1 MAYWTVDF
9 MSRTGASYHITIEGA
24 PGNVDIP
31 LTPGEDPFTTEEEG
45 KSNLFVFVKRQTGY
59 INIITDDVNLVRTI
73 IPLSGGTR
81 RVRVIRIYNPSTS
94 ETVWQGFVQ
103 PKLLSMKIW
112 RGKQKIQI
120 PVECPLSALKYKT
133 FQTILIHMPVH
144 AVIWNILGP
153 YFYNYYMQGS
163 CINNVSEADY
173 QCSWLSKQV
182 PTSLF
187 TSQSLTC
194 EDVLEAIC
202 IFYGWTVRSF
212 GMDCYFVAN
221 RNIDNNGSK
230 ALCCVSDDEMSSGD
244 IESTTADWVEY
255 DLTGGMLADANTKM
269 ILTEG
274 VRGVNVQCSLN
285 SFNFSGNLPDE
296 DIAQAINDGVLSA
309 EWIDTSYYEEEYRVS
324 RGYYGYVRNVH
335 INGWT
340 INTYNT
346 QFYLD
351 KHSSD
356 DVKEWTYSLQVLVT
370 DWYGYYI
377 DDPSSS
383 RYLGSYYGYLVLL
396 SDEIFVLSEGTLTI
410 TPKRTSDYERVA
422 FNVQIGDMLY
432 VPDSMAWVDVN
443 IEQGG
448 HPLIVDHDNPSANIP
463 IPPAGLSGKLKI
475 TYLPDLEYYSF
486 DIVGTEFEFTSKE
499 TQDINSSIS
508 ELSHSASGN
517 SQFSK
522 DEKID
527 AQLCV
532 QEAYIQNSRNFV
544 LDTDGLTP
552 ITGIFDYVDSVSAF
566 NPLQRLANN
575 AASEMSTVA
584 EMYQLNIR
592 REMFNGNITPLS
604 ILYMEELD
612 ANLYPV
618 IISRDWRDEV
628 LKLKLLKR
636 KISNQM

>member
-1 MAYWTVDF
+1 MANWTVDF
-9 MSRTGASYHITIEGA
+9 MSRTGASYQITIEGA

-45 KSNLFVFVKRQTGY
+45 KSDLFIFVKRQTGY
-59 INIITDDVNLVRTI
+59 INIVTDDVNLVRTI

-81 RVRVIRIYNPSTS
+81 RVRVYDNGGNI
-94 ETVWQGFVQ
+94 VWQGFVQ

-133 FQTILIHMPVH
+133 FQTILVHMSVH
-144 AVIWNILGP
+144 AVIWNILGQ
-153 YFYNYYMQGS
+153 YFNNYYMQGS
-163 CINNVSEADY
+163 CINNVSKEDY
-173 QCSWLSKQV
+173 QRSWLSKQV
-182 PTSLF
+182 TTSLF

-202 IFYGWTVRSF
+202 VFYGWTVRSF
-212 GMDCYFVAN
+212 GTDCYFVAN

-244 IESTTADWVEY
+244 IKSTTADWVED
-255 DLTGGMLADANTKM
+255 DLTGSMLADANTKM

-309 EWIDTSYYEEEYRVS
+309 KWIDTSYTEEEYRVS
-324 RGYYGYVRNVH
+324 RGYWDYVRNVH

-340 INTYNT
+340 IDTYNT
-346 QFYLD
+346 KFYLY
-351 KHSSD
+351 KHDSD
-356 DVKEWTYSLQVLVT
+356 DVEEWTYSLKVEVT
-370 DWYGYYI
+370 DWYGYHI
-377 DDPSSS
+377 DDPSSD
-383 RYLGSYYGYLVLL
+383 RYLGSYYGYIVLL
-396 SDEIFVLSEGTLTI
+396 SDEIFSPSEGIITI
-410 TPKRTSDYERVA
+410 TPKRDSDYQRVT

-432 VPDSMAWVDVN
+432 VPDSQTWVDVN
-443 IEQGG
+443 TERGG
-448 HPLIVDHDNPSANIP
+448 HPIIVDYDNPSANIP

-475 TYLPDLEYYSF
+475 TYLTDQQTRMFYIY
-486 DIVGTEFEFTSKE
+486 GTDFEFTSKE

-508 ELSHSASGN
+508 EVSHSASGN

-544 LDTDGLTP
+544 LDTDGRTP

-575 AASEMSTVA
+575 AATEMNTVA
-584 EMYQLNIR
+584 EMYQINIR
-592 REMFNGNITPLS
+592 RELFDGEITPLS

-618 IISRDWRDEV
+618 SIGRDWHDEV